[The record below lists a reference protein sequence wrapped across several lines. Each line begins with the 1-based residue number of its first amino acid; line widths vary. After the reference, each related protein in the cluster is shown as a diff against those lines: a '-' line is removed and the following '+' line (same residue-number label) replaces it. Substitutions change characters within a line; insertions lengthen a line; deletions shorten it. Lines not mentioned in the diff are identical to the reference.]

1 MPVYIIKKN
10 TVCSEVKL
18 QIKIIDPLKGEKSLS
33 DKSTKMFQ
41 TDFKV
46 LISTKWGKT
55 SNYLSLH

>member
-18 QIKIIDPLKGEKSLS
+18 QINIIDPLKGEKSLS
-33 DKSTKMFQ
+33 
-41 TDFKV
+41 DFKV